1 MIQENAYTSNLV
13 KEACVVINGQ
23 VFSYLDSGLTRD
35 VFVNEDKTV
44 VIKIDKEKG
53 FNEEELRIYESA
65 RPDVQKNMARTWQED
80 GYLFQEYLDRE
91 WQSKVPLDQFV
102 WAAKSRNEVGL
113 DKDGNL
119 KCYDLSEYMR
129 Y

>member
-1 MIQENAYTSNLV
+1 MIQEHVHTSNLV
-13 KEACVVINGQ
+13 KEACVVINGK

-35 VFVNEDKTV
+35 VFVSEDKTV
-44 VIKIDKEKG
+44 VVKIDREKG
-53 FNEEELRIYESA
+53 YNKEELQIYEGA
-65 RPDVQKNMARTWQED
+65 RPDVQKQMARTWQEN

-91 WQSKVPLDQFV
+91 WHDKVSLDQFV